1 MDIERATSTNDDDLD
16 GATVKSGDTN
26 GSSKSKNSNELA
38 GHNGMQ
44 RSRRLVLMSLLLLA
58 ALVGYLTYTLSNNQE
73 VREFEDDVSANL
85 PSVKSSKI
93 LSLSTS
99 CLIAAFSLF
108 VSSTMPWQRKFWKSL
123 PSELVVSLEQSRQWE
138 QLPPQ
143 SQLLPT
149 PLGLL

>member
-73 VREFEDDVSANL
+73 VRQFEDDVSCCLRRMRAERY
-85 PSVKSSKI
+85 SSYGHFVPHK
-93 LSLSTS
+93 
-99 CLIAAFSLF
+99 AEFFSN
-108 VSSTMPWQRKFWKSL
+108 STMPWQKKFWKSL
-123 PSELVVSLEQSRQWE
+123 PLELVVSLEQSRQWE
-138 QLPPQ
+138 LLPPQ

-149 PLGLL
+149 RLGLL